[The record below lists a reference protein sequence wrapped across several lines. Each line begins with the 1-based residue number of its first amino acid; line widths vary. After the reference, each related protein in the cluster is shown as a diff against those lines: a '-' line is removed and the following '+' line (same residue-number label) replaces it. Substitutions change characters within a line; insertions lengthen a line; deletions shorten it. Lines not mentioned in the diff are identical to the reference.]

1 MPRFKVKQ
9 LHICH
14 AIYEVEAADPI
25 EAAHLVIYGDSG
37 DPVYDL
43 SDLSPALEM
52 GMPEEDLKPYVTE
65 VNKDM
70 YNAIRDENEFINS
83 IDSVEVLSTS

>member
-9 LHICH
+9 LHVCH

-25 EAAHLVIYGDSG
+25 EAAHLVIFGDGLS
-37 DPVYDL
+37 DPIYDL
-43 SDLSPALEM
+43 SDMSPALEM
-52 GMPEEDLKPYVTE
+52 GMPEVDLKPYVTATNE
-65 VNKDM
+65 DM

-83 IDSVEVLSTS
+83 IDSIEEL